1 MTKIYAF
8 IPARSGS
15 ERVVNK
21 NLRLLGNKP
30 LLQHTLDLIN
40 HIPQIEKTFISTD
53 YKNIHEN
60 INLNESV
67 YIVNRPSEIAQ
78 STSLDIDWILHL
90 IDYIADDLPDL
101 IILLRPTSPF
111 RTADFVNSAI
121 SNLINNPGFDSSRSV
136 HLVKE
141 HPDKMWRKHEDSIVP
156 YNSFN
161 LDEKEDLHSQ
171 QYKSLD
177 EVFIQTS
184 SLEIL
189 RTTSVIK
196 NKKLSGNKVLPIYSD
211 YTNSFSIDYEIDY
224 KIAEMIM
231 NKTLI
236 I

>member
-1 MTKIYAF
+1 
-8 IPARSGS
+8 
-15 ERVVNK
+15 
-21 NLRLLGNKP
+21 
-30 LLQHTLDLIN
+30 
-40 HIPQIEKTFISTD
+40 
-53 YKNIHEN
+53 
-60 INLNESV
+60 
-67 YIVNRPSEIAQ
+67 
-78 STSLDIDWILHL
+78 
-90 IDYIADDLPDL
+90 
-101 IILLRPTSPF
+101 
-111 RTADFVNSAI
+111 
-121 SNLINNPGFDSSRSV
+121 
-136 HLVKE
+136 
-141 HPDKMWRKHEDSIVP
+141 MWRKHEDSIVP

-184 SLEIL
+184 SFEIL

>member
-1 MTKIYAF
+1 M
-8 IPARSGS
+8 
-15 ERVVNK
+15 N
-21 NLRLLGNKP
+21 
-30 LLQHTLDLIN
+30 
-40 HIPQIEKTFISTD
+40 
-53 YKNIHEN
+53 
-60 INLNESV
+60 
-67 YIVNRPSEIAQ
+67 
-78 STSLDIDWILHL
+78 
-90 IDYIADDLPDL
+90 DLPDL

-121 SNLINNPGFDSSRSV
+121 NNFINNPGFDSSRSI
-136 HLVKE
+136 HLVRE
-141 HPDKMWRKHEDSIVP
+141 HPDKMWKKHEDSIIP

-196 NKKLSGNKVLPIYSD
+196 NKNFQVKKY
-211 YTNSFSIDYEIDY
+211 YQF
-224 KIAEMIM
+224 
-231 NKTLI
+231 TLI